1 MKRYVVIGLGNFGAG
16 VAERL
21 HAMGHDV
28 AALDVDLAKVEHVAD
43 FLRTAVAGDG
53 TDLEVLDRIGAR
65 EADVGIVSTGQ
76 DVTASVL
83 AALALRDCGVAEIH
97 VKVVSDL
104 HARILEKLG
113 VAETIFP
120 EREAAHL
127 LAKRVE
133 SRAILNYVE
142 LGEGFSAQEMAV
154 PDRWV
159 GRTLRELEL
168 PSRYGVS
175 VIAVHDVRSDAIVPV
190 PAPDTRLEDW
200 HALLVAG
207 ADEKLAEVTEATDG
221 S

>member
-28 AALDVDLAKVEHVAD
+28 AALDMDLAKVEHVAD

-154 PDRWV
+154 
-159 GRTLRELEL
+159 L
-168 PSRYGVS
+168 S
-175 VIAVHDVRSDAIVPV
+175 
-190 PAPDTRLEDW
+190 APQRKIDTW
-200 HALLVAG
+200 I
-207 ADEKLAEVTEATDG
+207 
-221 S
+221 SS

>member
-1 MKRYVVIGLGNFGAG
+1 MKRYVIIGLGNFGAS

-21 HAMGHDV
+21 HEMGHDV
-28 AALDVDLAKVEHVAD
+28 AALDVDLDKVERVAG

-53 TDLEVLDRIGAR
+53 ADQEVLERIGAR
-65 EADVGIVSTGQ
+65 QADAAIVSTGR

-83 AALALRDCGVAEIH
+83 AALALRDCGVPEIF
-97 VKVVSDL
+97 VKVISDL
-104 HARILEKLG
+104 HARILDKLG

-120 EREAAHL
+120 EREAAQL

-154 PDRWV
+154 PQRWI

-168 PSRYGVS
+168 PKRHGVA
-175 VIAVHDVRSDAIVPV
+175 VIAVHDFLTDRIVPI
-190 PAPDTRLEDW
+190 PDPDAPLKDSDT
-200 HALLVAG
+200 LLVAG
-207 ADEKLAEVTEATDG
+207 ADEKLETVVEG